1 MKKKILA
8 FIMTMAV
15 VLGLFAGVQSP
26 TPVYAENA
34 EKENN
39 LTIGK
44 NGQSEFL
51 LVPGQLTEVHVP
63 VRAVKQFIWEAEFKP
78 VLPEGTPFEIFEIT
92 VYHDNGY
99 GRTDDKHISTVD
111 GAFVSFYIYTK
122 ETAKI
127 GKYDFSLECKDVGRI
142 NNSALPESEFD
153 RFLSFTGVIEEELV
167 PAELVIE
174 KLKVS
179 GDMEPGGEATISF
192 EVKNTGEISATG
204 IRLSADFGSGYL
216 VPNYTDYTKKL
227 GTLNQGESTK
237 VSLKVKVM
245 EHVSQS
251 IVLLPLRIQYK
262 DIDGVEYE
270 ADDNT
275 ILYLD
280 VDVPDP
286 EDEKIKIGNLLIYDV
301 KQSPE
306 KPKAGEKVT
315 LTYTMENTGGR
326 AYTDTKLY
334 FKYNSGTGFE
344 PVSAEAYQQVG
355 IIKAGEKKTVTTQV
369 IAGKNISGGM
379 NVLDM
384 SYTYKNYLKEEMSG
398 STTFYVLN
406 VQAAQPTPTPELR
419 IEHGTML
426 IHSVKQSPSKPKA
439 GEKVSLTFYME
450 NTGEGNYTETK
461 LYMDYV
467 QGTGFEPVS
476 AEPYQYVGTIK
487 AGQKKSV
494 TVQVIA
500 GKEMEEGMNPLGVS
514 YTYKNAAKADVSG
527 SMSLY
532 VLNVQKGDEA
542 KNSEGVS
549 RPKLMVTEF
558 SASSDEVKSGE
569 EFDFTFDVFNTHSE
583 TAAKNIKV
591 TVTSDMF
598 SVTKGSNSFFI
609 QRIAPEEGEQITI
622 NLKASAAAMTG
633 SYPINIQMEYEY
645 DGMPATEANAGGVEV
660 TETKMLL
667 IKENLRVSVENV
679 MVGGWNT
686 PYVNQT
692 TQLSFSIYNMGKSS
706 LNNVYFTVEG
716 DFAVANGSSYY
727 YGTLQSGYP
736 DYVEMDIM
744 PLVAGEAKGT
754 LTIHMEDSNADEV
767 TYTTDISGFIMEM
780 GGDIGFEDPG
790 FVDPGYDI
798 PTDVMPMEKEV
809 KPIVSLPIF
818 IGILVIVFLTA
829 LFVTRG
835 IRIACYK
842 KKLRKEDE

>member
-1 MKKKILA
+1 MKKRIVV
-8 FIMTMAV
+8 FITAIII
-15 VLGLFAGVQSP
+15 VLGLCAGAQSP
-26 TPVYAENA
+26 MPVYA

-39 LTIGK
+39 LEIGK
-44 NGQSEFL
+44 GGTSEFVF
-51 LVPGQLTEVHVP
+51 VPGEVTEVNVP
-63 VRAVKQFIWEAEFKP
+63 VRAISQIVWEAEFKP
-78 VLPEGTPFEIFEIT
+78 VLPEDSPFEILDIT
-92 VYHDNGY
+92 VYHNNGVY
-99 GRTDDKHISTVD
+99 RSEDKHISTMD
-111 GAFVSFYIYTK
+111 GAYVSFFVYTK

-127 GKYDFSLECKDVGRI
+127 GKYSFALECKDVKRI
-142 NNSALPESEFD
+142 GMSMPEGEYD
-153 RFLSFTGVIEEELV
+153 HILSFTGIIKEECL
-167 PAELVIE
+167 PAELVID

-179 GDMEPGGEATISF
+179 GEMAPGGEATVSF
-192 EVKNTGEISATG
+192 EVKNTGEIKATG
-204 IRLSADFGSGYL
+204 IRLSGDYGSGYL

-227 GTLNQGESTK
+227 GDLKQGESAK

-270 ADDNT
+270 ADNNN

-280 VDVPDP
+280 VDVPNP
-286 EDEKIKIGNLLIYDV
+286 EEDKLNLGTLLIYDV

-306 KPKAGEKVT
+306 KPKAGEKVS
-315 LTYTMENTGGR
+315 LTFTMENTGER
-326 AYTDTKLY
+326 AYTGTKL
-334 FKYNSGTGFE
+334 FLKYNSGTGFE
-344 PVSAEAYQQVG
+344 PVTAEAFQSVG
-355 IIKAGEKKTVTTQV
+355 IIKAGEKKAVTVQV
-369 IAGKNISGGM
+369 VAGKDMTGGM
-379 NVLDM
+379 NALEM
-384 SYTYKNYLKEEMSG
+384 SYTYKNFYKEELSG
-398 STTFYVLN
+398 NTTFYVLN
-406 VQAAQPTPTPELR
+406 VQEKPAPTPTPTPEVK

-426 IHSVKQSPSKPKA
+426 IHDVKQSPAKPKA
-439 GEKVSLTFYME
+439 GEKVTLTFYME

-467 QGTGFEPVS
+467 PGAGFEPVK
-476 AEPYQYVGTIK
+476 AEPYQYVGTIN

-500 GKEMEEGMNPLGVS
+500 GKDMEAGMNPLGVS
-514 YTYKNAAKADVSG
+514 YTYKNADKEDVSG

-532 VLNVQKGDEA
+532 VLNVQKSEES
-542 KNSEGVS
+542 KESEGVS
-549 RPKLMVTEF
+549 RPKLMVTQF
-558 SASSDEVKSGE
+558 SASSEEVKSGE

-591 TVTSDMF
+591 TVTSEMF
-598 SVTKGSNSFFI
+598 SVTRGSNSFFI

-645 DGMPATEANAGGVEV
+645 DGMPAAEANAGGVEV

-692 TQLSFSIYNMGKSS
+692 TQLSFSIYNMGKSA

-716 DFAVANGSSYY
+716 DFTVANGSSYY

-744 PLVAGEAKGT
+744 PLVAGDATGT

-767 TYTTDISGFIMEM
+767 TYTTDISGYIMEM

-790 FVDPGYDI
+790 FVDPGFDI
-798 PTDVMPMEKEV
+798 PTDVPPMEKEV

-818 IGILVIVFLTA
+818 IGILVIVFLAA
-829 LFVTRG
+829 LFTTRG

-842 KKLRKEDE
+842 KKLRKEEE